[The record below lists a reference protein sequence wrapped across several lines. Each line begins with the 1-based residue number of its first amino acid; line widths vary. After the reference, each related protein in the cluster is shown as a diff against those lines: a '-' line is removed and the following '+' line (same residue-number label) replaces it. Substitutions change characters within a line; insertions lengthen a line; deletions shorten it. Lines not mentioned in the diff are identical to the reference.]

1 MAAWLNSKSTDTQER
16 KRVGK
21 VAQQNFKQFKEALN
35 KEHTLLFRKDLG
47 FLLYQVG
54 ERLFQE
60 HKESA
65 GIPNIMARTA
75 AAGSFFLK

>member
-1 MAAWLNSKSTDTQER
+1 MPTDTQER

-21 VAQQNFKQFKEALN
+21 VAQQNLKQFKEALD

-60 HKESA
+60 HKNQWNSEHY
-65 GIPNIMARTA
+65 GQNC
-75 AAGSFFLK
+75 GSRKLFS